1 MKAQSE
7 TSHIT
12 AGSVPQM
19 MASVQCDV
27 GVGLPCNRH
36 SKSQRMQRPSKKV
49 SVPIGKLQAHL
60 MTSFVILRN
69 KIRNL

>member
-1 MKAQSE
+1 MKTQSE

-19 MASVQCDV
+19 MASVECDV
-27 GVGLPCNRH
+27 GVGLPCNSH
-36 SKSQRMQRPSKKV
+36 SKSLRLQRPSKKA

-60 MTSFVILRN
+60 MASVVILRD
-69 KIRNL
+69 KIRKL